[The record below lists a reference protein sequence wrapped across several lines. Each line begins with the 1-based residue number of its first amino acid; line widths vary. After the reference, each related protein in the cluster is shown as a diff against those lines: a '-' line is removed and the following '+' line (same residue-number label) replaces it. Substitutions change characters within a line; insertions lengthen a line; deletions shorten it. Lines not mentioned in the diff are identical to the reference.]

1 MRNEADIAGLLEGF
15 ATGSVAAAAR
25 LITIIEDGGA
35 AAERVSDSIFPRTRG
50 AYRVGFTGPPG
61 AGKSSLVYRLA
72 RLFRARGT
80 TLGIIAV
87 DPTSPFSGGALLG
100 DRIRMQRLADDP
112 GVFVRS
118 LASRGSL
125 GGISNCT
132 DEVADLLDAFGKDL
146 VLIETVGVGQ
156 SELEIA
162 EKTHTVV
169 VILVPD
175 SGDGV
180 QAMKAGL
187 MEIGDVF
194 VMNKADHP
202 DAIRAA
208 REIEDTLRIKDTPK
222 NSWMPPVVLA
232 SALDGTG
239 IDEIAARIE
248 EHRCYLESRGLLEA
262 KRRRN
267 LYSRVRD
274 SFMER
279 MERRIWNDASMRSLI
294 EGKMEDVY
302 SGRLSPSGLVRDL
315 ERLFADNMRLEPR
328 DLAERGE

>member
-1 MRNEADIAGLLEGF
+1 MRSDTDIAKLIDDF
-15 ATGSVAAAAR
+15 ACGSVSAAAR
-25 LITIIEDGGA
+25 LITIVESGGESAEAVMDG
-35 AAERVSDSIFPRTRG
+35 VFPRTRG

-72 RLFRARGT
+72 RMFRTKGSS
-80 TLGIIAV
+80 LGIIAV

-100 DRIRMQRLADDP
+100 DRIRMQKLADDP

-132 DEVADLLDAFGKDL
+132 DEVADLLDAFGKEL
-146 VLIETVGVGQ
+146 VFIETVGVGQ

-162 EKTHTVV
+162 EKTHTIV
-169 VILVPD
+169 VILVPE

-187 MEIGDVF
+187 MEIGDIF

-208 REIEDTLRIKDTPK
+208 RELEDTIRIKDVPDG
-222 NSWMPPVVLA
+222 SWMPPVVLA

-239 IDEIAARIE
+239 IEEIAGRIE
-248 EHRCYLESRGLLEA
+248 EHRRYLEAHGLLEA
-262 KRRRN
+262 KRRRI

-274 SFMER
+274 AFMER
-279 MERRIWNDASMRSLI
+279 IEQRVWNNGTIRTVI
-294 EGKMEDVY
+294 EGKMEEVY
-302 SGRLSPSGLVRDL
+302 SGRMSPSRLVREL
-315 ERLFADNMRLEPR
+315 ERRFGDQL
-328 DLAERGE
+328 GT